1 MKLKDFISY
10 ALGYL
15 VAILLTRQLIVEFNP
30 NDLISWL
37 FLIPIGGFDILL
49 TVHLLQRFK
58 AEKND

>member
-1 MKLKDFISY
+1 MKLKYFISY
-10 ALGYL
+10 VLGYL
-15 VAILLTRQLIVEFNP
+15 VAILLTSQIIAEFNP

-49 TVHLLQRFK
+49 TVHLLQRLK